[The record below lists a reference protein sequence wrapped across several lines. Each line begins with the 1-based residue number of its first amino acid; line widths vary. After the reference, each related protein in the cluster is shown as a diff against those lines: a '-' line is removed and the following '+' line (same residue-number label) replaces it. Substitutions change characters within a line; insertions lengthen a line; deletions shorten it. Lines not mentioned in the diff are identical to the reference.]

1 MNHWYKVM
9 RDMREDRDL
18 NQTVIANYLNI
29 TQKAYS
35 QYDLDQRSVPIEIII
50 KIADFYNVT
59 TDYILGVPKRVGTSK
74 TEET

>member
-1 MNHWYKVM
+1 MNHWNKVM

-35 QYDLDQRSVPIEIII
+35 QYELDQRSVPIEIII

-74 TEET
+74 TEEN

>member
-1 MNHWYKVM
+1 MNHWNKVM

-35 QYDLDQRSVPIEIII
+35 QYELDQRSVPIEIII

>member
-1 MNHWYKVM
+1 MNHWNKVM

-35 QYDLDQRSVPIEIII
+35 QYELDQRSVPIEIII

-59 TDYILGVPKRVGTSK
+59 TDYILGVPKRVGSPK
-74 TEET
+74 FEEN